1 VSERWDTERDFMGI
15 SIQIVQK
22 DGWDHVNYHGPI
34 DAEAEVHLSQLLPK
48 LGKQVVF
55 NFKSVDSV
63 NSCGVRSWINFMR
76 DLQKDQRKVVFEE
89 CTGEIVMQINMI
101 PSFKGSAT
109 INSVYGCYVCDECG
123 HEEDVLFESGR
134 NLPESPDQELPG
146 MTCSQCGAEMELE
159 EMEEEYFAV
168 LAA

>member
-1 VSERWDTERDFMGI
+1 MGI

-22 DGWDHVNYHGPI
+22 DGWDHVNYAGPI

-55 NFKSVDSV
+55 NFKNVDSV

-76 DLQKDQRKVVFEE
+76 DLQKEKRSIIFEE

-101 PSFKGSAT
+101 PSFKGNAD
-109 INSVYGCYVCDECG
+109 IRSVYGCYVCDECG
-123 HEEDVLFESGR
+123 HEEDILFEAGK
-134 NLPESPDQELPG
+134 NLPENPDAGLDPVK
-146 MTCSQCGAEMELE
+146 CSSCGAEMELE
-159 EMEEEYFAV
+159 EMEEEYFAF